1 MCAHARVGWALERE
15 SVCWS
20 CGVLVC
26 ACMRACVR
34 VSVACM
40 RGCVCTC
47 ECCVRACV
55 HRVEC
60 MLMYVCDFDCTVLKN
75 TSINNSS

>member
-1 MCAHARVGWALERE
+1 M
-15 SVCWS
+15 CWS

-34 VSVACM
+34 VSVACVRVSVACV

-47 ECCVRACV
+47 ECCVRAWV
-55 HRVEC
+55 HVF
-60 MLMYVCDFDCTVLKN
+60 V
-75 TSINNSS
+75 

>member
-1 MCAHARVGWALERE
+1 MCAHACVGWALERE

-34 VSVACM
+34 VSVACV

-47 ECCVRACV
+47 ECCVRAWV
-55 HRVEC
+55 HVF
-60 MLMYVCDFDCTVLKN
+60 V
-75 TSINNSS
+75 

>member
-1 MCAHARVGWALERE
+1 MCAHARVGRTLERE

-26 ACMRACVR
+26 ACMRACVHVSVACVR
-34 VSVACM
+34 VSVACV

-47 ECCVRACV
+47 ECCVRAWV
-55 HRVEC
+55 HVF
-60 MLMYVCDFDCTVLKN
+60 V
-75 TSINNSS
+75 

>member
-1 MCAHARVGWALERE
+1 MCVCVCQGLMCVHARVGCALERE
-15 SVCWS
+15 SVCLS

-34 VSVACM
+34 VSVTCV

-47 ECCVRACV
+47 ECCVRVWV
-55 HRVEC
+55 HVF
-60 MLMYVCDFDCTVLKN
+60 V
-75 TSINNSS
+75 

>member
-1 MCAHARVGWALERE
+1 MCAHARVGSALERE

-34 VSVACM
+34 VSGACV
-40 RGCVCTC
+40 RGCMCTC
-47 ECCVRACV
+47 ECYVRAWV
-55 HRVEC
+55 HVF
-60 MLMYVCDFDCTVLKN
+60 V
-75 TSINNSS
+75 

>member
-1 MCAHARVGWALERE
+1 MCAHARVGGALERE
-15 SVCWS
+15 SVCWL

-26 ACMRACVR
+26 AWMRVCVR

-47 ECCVRACV
+47 ECCVRAWV
-55 HRVEC
+55 HVF
-60 MLMYVCDFDCTVLKN
+60 V
-75 TSINNSS
+75 